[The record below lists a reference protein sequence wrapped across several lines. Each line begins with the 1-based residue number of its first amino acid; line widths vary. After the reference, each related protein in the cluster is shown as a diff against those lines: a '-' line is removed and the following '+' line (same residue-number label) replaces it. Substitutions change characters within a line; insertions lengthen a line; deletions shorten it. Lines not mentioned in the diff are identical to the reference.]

1 MTVPFLIAR
10 RYLRPRKLSV
20 ISIIGMISVI
30 GIVIGTAALVIVLSL
45 FNGFRG
51 IANDMMVSFGP
62 HITISPVSSP
72 FGSPASSLENSPKS
86 SPVRQS
92 KLVLQHS
99 RRSGVVQAVGVQRE
113 DDPILRGLK
122 RSTFVG
128 RFHIAPFEGI
138 ESLVISTGV
147 AESLQLFVGDTVQLM
162 SPEQIERALTT
173 MSMPTTQRA
182 VVRAVFQSNAARDI
196 DQYRVYT
203 SYDLVSRLTG
213 DDRPTSYDIMLD
225 DPQQAPE
232 IAASL
237 QAKYGSSAV
246 VQTWEDLN
254 RGLVDTMKLE
264 RLGSFLV
271 LTLIVIVAAFNV
283 LVSLTLGVVE
293 KRRDIAILQ
302 TIGLTPKDI
311 RTIYVIQGLVYGV
324 VSVVIGLLIGLGICY
339 GQQTFRWIRFDM
351 SEGFLVPALPL
362 EVHAAD
368 VIIVA
373 VVGLALAS
381 VAAIYPAKRAVEMN
395 IADNVR
401 M

>member
-10 RYLRPRKLSV
+10 RYLRPRRLTAVSV
-20 ISIIGMISVI
+20 IGIISVV
-30 GIVIGTAALVIVLSL
+30 GIVIGTAALVIVMSL
-45 FNGFRG
+45 FNGFRN
-51 IANDMMVSFGP
+51 IANDMMISFGP
-62 HITISPVSSP
+62 HLTISPN
-72 FGSPASSLENSPKS
+72 GSPASSPNG

-92 KLVLQHS
+92 KLILQHS
-99 RRSGVVQAVGVQRE
+99 RRTGVVQAVGVQRE

-128 RFHIAPFEGI
+128 RFHLAPFEGV

-162 SPEQIERALTT
+162 APEQIERALST
-173 MSMPTTQRA
+173 MSMPTSKKA

-203 SYDLVSRLTG
+203 SYDLVSVLTG
-213 DDRPTSYDIMLD
+213 DDRPTSYDMMID
-225 DPQQAPE
+225 DPRQAQE
-232 IAASL
+232 VAEEL
-237 QAKYGSSAV
+237 QAQLGSSFIV
-246 VQTWEDLN
+246 RTWEDLN

-264 RLGSFLV
+264 RIGSFIV
-271 LTLIVIVAAFNV
+271 LALIVVVAAFNV

-293 KRRDIAILQ
+293 RRRDIAILQ
-302 TIGLTPKDI
+302 TIGLTPRDI

-324 VSVVIGLLIGLGICY
+324 VSVVIGIIIGLAVCY
-339 GQQTFRWIRFDM
+339 GQQTFHWIRFDM
-351 SEGFLVPALPL
+351 SAGFLVPALPL

-368 VIIVA
+368 VIVVA
-373 VVGLALAS
+373 VVGMLLAS
-381 VAAIYPAKRAVEMN
+381 VAAVYPAKRAVEMG
-395 IADNVR
+395 ICENVR